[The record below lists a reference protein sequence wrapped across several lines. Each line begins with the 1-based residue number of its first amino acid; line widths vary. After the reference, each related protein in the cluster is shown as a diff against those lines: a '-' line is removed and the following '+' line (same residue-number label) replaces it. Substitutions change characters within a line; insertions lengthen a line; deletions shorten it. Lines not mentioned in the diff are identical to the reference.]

1 MSKARDGQPG
11 DLPKVPD
18 IRRADAVTKFECSHA
33 GQEVRKSEFQSL
45 RLIFAIELAGA
56 ESDHHSD
63 RVDRYGI
70 ALR

>member
-1 MSKARDGQPG
+1 
-11 DLPKVPD
+11 
-18 IRRADAVTKFECSHA
+18 
-33 GQEVRKSEFQSL
+33 L